1 MSEFFKHEIQRNIV
15 APLAG
20 TRCQAHFTF
29 QITRLP
35 ICGSN
40 KYRRKPF
47 GDQCN
52 TVVVPKKVALVGNS
66 NEAVWYPVVL
76 SNRSRSPVPASYS
89 ASTRPPGCQE
99 IASPLRTPGAPVS
112 VAKTCCSPL
121 SLTGN
126 DGN

>member
-1 MSEFFKHEIQRNIV
+1 MSEFFKHEIQRNMV
-15 APLAG
+15 APLVG

-29 QITRLP
+29 QTTRFP

-40 KYRRKPF
+40 KNRRKPF

-52 TVVVPKKVALVGNS
+52 TVVVPKKVALAGNS
-66 NEAVWYPVVL
+66 TEAVWKPVVV
-76 SNRSRSPVPASYS
+76 SNRSRSPVPASYW
-89 ASTRPPGCQE
+89 ARLRPPGRQE
-99 IASPLRTPGAPVS
+99 IASLVRKSGAPTS
-112 VAKTCCSPL
+112 VDKTCCSPL